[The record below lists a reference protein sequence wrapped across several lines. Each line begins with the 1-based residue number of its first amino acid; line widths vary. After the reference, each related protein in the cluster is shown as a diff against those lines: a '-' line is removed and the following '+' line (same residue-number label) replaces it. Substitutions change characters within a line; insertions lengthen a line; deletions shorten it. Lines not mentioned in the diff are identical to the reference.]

1 MAGKKLKAIAEK
13 VDRDKAYALAEALEL
28 IKESSTLTKFD
39 QSVDLAIR
47 LNVDPRHADQQVRG
61 SVMLPAGTGK
71 DVRVAVFA
79 KGEKAKEAEAA
90 GADVVGAEDLVK
102 RIQDE
107 GFLDF
112 DAAVATPDMMGQ
124 VGRIGKVL
132 GPRGLM
138 PNPKLGTVTA
148 DVANVVKQLKAGRSD
163 FKVEKAGIIHMGI
176 GRASFEAGKL
186 EENFRA
192 AVDAIMKAKPS
203 GAKGTYVRNIALSTT
218 MGPGIRID
226 LAEQSPRVGA

>member
-1 MAGKKLKAIAEK
+1 MAGKKFKAIADK
-13 VDRDKAYALAEALEL
+13 IDRNKLYSLSEAIEFIRESAGLA
-28 IKESSTLTKFD
+28 KFS
-39 QSVDLAIR
+39 QSVDLAMR

-79 KGEKAKEAEAA
+79 KGEKAKEAQAA

-102 RIQDE
+102 RIQEE

-138 PNPKLGTVTA
+138 PNPKLGTVTM
-148 DVANVVKQLKAGRSD
+148 DVGSVVSQLKAGRSD
-163 FKVEKAGIIHMGI
+163 FKVEKAGIVHMGI
-176 GRASFEAGKL
+176 GRANFDAAKL

-203 GAKGTYVRNIALSTT
+203 GAKGTYVRSIGLSTT
-218 MGPGIRID
+218 MGPGVRLD
-226 LAEQSPRVGA
+226 LTEQAPKVTA

>member
-1 MAGKKLKAIAEK
+1 MAGKKFKALADK
-13 VDRDKAYALAEALEL
+13 VDRDKAYGLGEALGL

-90 GADVVGAEDLVK
+90 GADIVGAEDLVK
-102 RIQDE
+102 RIQEE

-148 DVANVVKQLKAGRSD
+148 DVANVVQQLKAGRSD

-192 AVDAIMKAKPS
+192 AVEAIIKAKPS

-226 LAEQSPRVGA
+226 LTEQSPRTGA

>member
-1 MAGKKLKAIAEK
+1 MAGKKRKALDEK
-13 VDRDKAYALAEALEL
+13 VDPMKNYSLGEAVEL
-28 IKESSTLTKFD
+28 IRESGSLTKFD
-39 QSVDLAIR
+39 QSVDLAVR

-90 GADVVGAEDLVK
+90 GADIVGAEDLVK
-102 RIQDE
+102 RIQEE

-112 DAAVATPDMMGQ
+112 DSAVATPDMMGQ

-163 FKVEKAGIIHMGI
+163 FKVEKAGIVHVGI
-176 GRASFEAGKL
+176 GRASFDAAKL

-192 AVDAIMKAKPS
+192 AMDAIMKAKPS
-203 GAKGTYVRNIALSTT
+203 GAKGTYVKNISLSTT

-226 LAEQSPRVGA
+226 VAEQAPRVAA

>member
-107 GFLDF
+107 GFLEF

-176 GRASFEAGKL
+176 GRASFEPGKL

-192 AVDAIMKAKPS
+192 AVDAIIKAKPS

-226 LAEQSPRVGA
+226 LAEQAPRTGA